1 MTAKEYLEKVR
12 KNSYLVKQMT
22 QELEEIHSDIYTL
35 QATGVSEKVSGSN
48 TSDLADKY
56 IKVEGYKQKVAS
68 ELAVMVHLRSEAKEL
83 IKALPDNKYQA
94 VLYARYINNLKW
106 EDVTDAV
113 NMGWSQTFET
123 HNAAIK
129 AFEALHHEFLSK
141 K

>member
-68 ELAVMVHLRSEAKEL
+68 ELAAMVHLRIESNEIIQE
-83 IKALPDNKYQA
+83 
-94 VLYARYINNLKW
+94 
-106 EDVTDAV
+106 
-113 NMGWSQTFET
+113 
-123 HNAAIK
+123 
-129 AFEALHHEFLSK
+129 
-141 K
+141 